1 MRLVPARHVA
11 SVQSYPNPRA
21 PIVLAA
27 FNSMMLSAYLPVLNC
42 RCFDPSEGNVLVEAS
57 LGIGIVAVAAL
68 IVGVVVVVLIVDRRN
83 LKKALAAAAATAS
96 PRRGKSEHLEMI
108 REESQE
114 EEDA

>member
-1 MRLVPARHVA
+1 MWRPIISESACPHRR
-11 SVQSYPNPRA
+11 SGVQQHD
-21 PIVLAA
+21 
-27 FNSMMLSAYLPVLNC
+27 AYLPVLNC

-83 LKKALAAAAATAS
+83 LKKALAAAATAS